1 VKILFVLMVLVTF
14 LGIADVVYVV
24 YKKAFY
30 PPPFPIFILDAKEYY
45 SNFRRCNAGIN
56 NL

>member
-1 VKILFVLMVLVTF
+1 LIRFAVKILFVLMVLVTF

-30 PPPFPIFILDAKEYY
+30 PPPLRFLF
-45 SNFRRCNAGIN
+45 
-56 NL
+56 

>member
-1 VKILFVLMVLVTF
+1 VLVTF

-30 PPPFPIFILDAKEYY
+30 PPPFLFL
-45 SNFRRCNAGIN
+45 F
-56 NL
+56 